1 MFDFEIDKFKR
12 KMNLRIARYKKD
24 LARDYPELCIE
35 ETVDVSEGHIIDTE
49 LFVKLKSPEVE
60 FQSIPTIEN
69 EIYFTLRASELKN
82 IMKHIEVLYMFD
94 NNYNKSSEQI
104 DLMWS
109 YLFKTTCP
117 ETDVVTGNE
126 IPKED
131 LLIKCLKEIDRRC
144 EGGITKMYTEY
155 EIRNNYTISR
165 NDFVNAAFKYRFET
179 AGILTTSVLES
190 APNVI
195 KSIAI
200 EIATK
205 KLSGII

>member
-24 LARDYPELCIE
+24 LARLYPELCIE

-49 LFVKLKSPEVE
+49 LYVELKYPEVE

-69 EIYFTLRASELKN
+69 GIYFILRASELKN
-82 IMKHIEVLYMFD
+82 IMKHIEVLYLFD
-94 NNYNKSSEQI
+94 KNYNKSSEQI

-109 YLFKTTCP
+109 YLFKTTCTD
-117 ETDVVTGNE
+117 TDVVTGNE
-126 IPKED
+126 IPKEE
-131 LLIKCLKEIDRRC
+131 LLVKCLDEIDRRC
-144 EGGITKMYTEY
+144 EGGIMKMYTEY

-165 NDFVNAAFKYRFET
+165 NDFVNAAFKCRFET
-179 AGILTTSVLES
+179 AGRLTTSVLES
-190 APNVI
+190 APNMI